1 MHLCA
6 SIGGP
11 ADTRPRRR
19 PSPHSMERP
28 APAYSGDAPREVSDA
43 ELTLLSRYT
52 GQTDL
57 PALREHVLA
66 QWRRAV
72 SGAAPVYCCVRTL
85 MFLEPR
91 ISGHPTYQHA
101 LQLMQECRQS
111 GMAPLWLVRWHAR
124 TSALPAGLPCC
135 LHGRPAVS
143 LESAA
148 AVLALLVLATP
159 WSFLPIC
166 RQASISAPC
175 VPSPLPPVGHWGRP
189 GH

>member
-1 MHLCA
+1 MCIVMHLCA

-19 PSPHSMERP
+19 PSPRSMEKP

-91 ISGHPTYQHA
+91 ISGHPAYQRA
-101 LQLMQECRQS
+101 MQLMQERRQS
-111 GMAPLWLVRWHAR
+111 GMALLWLVRLACPPR
-124 TSALPAGLPCC
+124 SAACLPPVLPAWNACC
-135 LHGRPAVS
+135 LCGRVD
-143 LESAA
+143 AA
-148 AVLALLVLATP
+148 PALLVLATP
-159 WSFLPIC
+159 WSFPPI
-166 RQASISAPC
+166 
-175 VPSPLPPVGHWGRP
+175 
-189 GH
+189 